1 MFRLPRNWYDSN
13 STTYTE
19 AFALEF
25 LYNIGVFAAP
35 VLALFFIC
43 LVVKICLARRKANE
57 QLKESILTS
66 E

>member
-1 MFRLPRNWYDSN
+1 MLRLPRNWYDSN

-25 LYNIGVFAAP
+25 LYNIGVVAAP
-35 VLALFFIC
+35 LLALFLIC
-43 LVVKICLARRKANE
+43 LIVKLCLARRKAYE